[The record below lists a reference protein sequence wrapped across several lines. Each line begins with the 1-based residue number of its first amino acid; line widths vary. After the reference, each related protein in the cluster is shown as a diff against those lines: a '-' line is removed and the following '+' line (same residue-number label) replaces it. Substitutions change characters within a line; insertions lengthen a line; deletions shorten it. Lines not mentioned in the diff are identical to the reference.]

1 MAVELLQSLLSQ
13 NLSNR
18 RYPNNRNSGLTF
30 CRQKQIYPPKWYL
43 DYPILTSIMSS
54 KLATSLAVAL
64 SMGLVAL
71 PWLLGGNLPP
81 VRVIAIGITGLLL
94 LGVVCVPS
102 LIGSPTR
109 IGLLMKCVLLAGIG
123 YAALQ
128 LLPSLAAHSS
138 YPSASRAR
146 LCEVIL
152 GVGVFV
158 AASSIFTKRKMVPY
172 LFGLIAFNGVVLTF
186 VGIAQTV
193 SSSKKILGIYELING
208 GEPFGP
214 FVNGNNAGGYL
225 LMCFAAAIFF
235 LARRVFQSQSPMSN
249 SSEQGLGRPQKKR
262 RMKEAF
268 EFLGREFAT
277 LETKHLYAYAA
288 IALVGAGIFATLS
301 RGASVAFLIAAV
313 VVWMFVFRKSWLSL
327 AVTAVVIGSGIGFL
341 VWSEQNEVVSENLSS
356 LADLESASETRFAH
370 WNDAWQ
376 AAQPSLALG
385 NGLGTYA
392 FTYPKFQ
399 TGHFNRWFKHAEN
412 QYFETLVELGFF
424 GLGVLLLAIG
434 ITIYASLQ
442 LLKKPDSTTRAVGAV
457 GLFAVI
463 SQTIAGALD
472 FGLYQPANT
481 VLMATLI
488 GVVFAQ
494 HNWFWKAQ
502 NLTRKKTSRLRSSL
516 GWLIALLMMGG
527 AVWAT
532 YEYSAVDARRAA
544 RRFEERFDP
553 ARDEDKIEFYESLL
567 DYALK
572 IRPDDSE
579 AHYQMALN
587 QILQY
592 RMAAAKGM
600 MVPPKASEFEDGT
613 LTPEQVKQRM
623 EFVAQ
628 MQPKDIN
635 EAWPRT
641 PLNAVHRLARIATK
655 AGPEYIAEFS
665 QSKEVQDYLSV
676 AWHHLNLAEEHSDR
690 LWVTQIRLAQLSCL
704 MGYPGRQKEH
714 CEIALQRCPNNS
726 KSLYV
731 VGLLEHQSD
740 DSESAYE
747 HWNKCLVFSREFER
761 PIIQLC
767 RYEIGMK
774 SFFEQ
779 VIPNDAYYRLKI
791 AKRYFDAPEDLMVK
805 RLLLNHT
812 RSLLEPNSQTDI
824 PSATNDPISPY
835 SDTERNYLIGQIELD
850 SKNYPVASLYF
861 RKALESEKDRVEWR
875 LQYARSLIAETNYT
889 EAISQL
895 KICQLSGEHKLLT
908 TKLLSQ
914 ANRRRNQ
921 KRK

>member
-1 MAVELLQSLLSQ
+1 
-13 NLSNR
+13 
-18 RYPNNRNSGLTF
+18 
-30 CRQKQIYPPKWYL
+30 
-43 DYPILTSIMSS
+43 MSS

-64 SMGLVAL
+64 SMGLVVL

-81 VRVIAIGITGLLL
+81 VRAVALGITGLLL
-94 LGVVCVPS
+94 LGIVCIPS

-123 YAALQ
+123 YAVMQ
-128 LLPSLAAHSS
+128 LVPSVTAYSS

-158 AASSIFTKRKMVPY
+158 AASSIFTKRKIVPY

-193 SSSKKILGIYELING
+193 SSSKKVLGIYELIHG

-235 LARRVFQSQSPMSN
+235 LARRVFQSQTPVSN
-249 SSEQGLGRPQKKR
+249 SSTQGLRRPRKTKR
-262 RMKEAF
+262 LKRAIES
-268 EFLGREFAT
+268 LGREFAT

-288 IALVGAGIFATLS
+288 IALIGAGVFATLS

-313 VVWMFVFRKSWLSL
+313 VVWMFVVRKSWLSL
-327 AVTAVVIGSGIGFL
+327 AVTAVVIGSGVGFL
-341 VWSEQNEVVSENLSS
+341 VWSEKNQVVSENLSS
-356 LADLESASETRFAH
+356 LADLESASEVRFAH

-376 AAQPSLALG
+376 AAQPNLAFG
-385 NGLGTYA
+385 SGLGTYA
-392 FTYPKFQ
+392 FTYPKFH

-412 QYFETLVELGFF
+412 QYLETLTELGFF

-494 HNWFWKAQ
+494 HNWLWTAQ
-502 NLTRKKTSRLRSSL
+502 NLTQKKSSHFRSSL
-516 GWLIALLMMGG
+516 GWLIALLMMAG

-553 ARDEDKIEFYESLL
+553 ARDKDKIEFYESLL
-567 DYALK
+567 GYALK

-592 RMAAAKGM
+592 RMVAAEAM
-600 MVPPKASEFEDGT
+600 LVPPKASEFEDGS
-613 LTPEQVKQRM
+613 LTPEEVEQQV

-635 EAWPRT
+635 EAWERT
-641 PLNAVHRLARIATK
+641 PMNAVHRLARIANQ
-655 AGPEYIAEFS
+655 AGPEYIAELS
-665 QSKEVQDYLSV
+665 QSSEVQDYLSV
-676 AWHHLNLAEEHSDR
+676 AWQHLNLAEEHSDR
-690 LWVTQIRLAQLSCL
+690 LWVTRIRLAQLSCL
-704 MGYPGRQKEH
+704 MGYTDKEKEH
-714 CEIALQRCPNNS
+714 CEIALERCPNNS
-726 KSLYV
+726 KSLYA
-731 VGLLEHQSD
+731 VGLLEHHSG
-740 DSESAYE
+740 DSESACK

-767 RYEIGMK
+767 RYEIGSK
-774 SFFEQ
+774 LFFEQ
-779 VIPNDAYYRLKI
+779 VIPNDPYYRLKI
-791 AKRYFDAPEDLMVK
+791 AKRYFDEPEDLMAK
-805 RLLLNHT
+805 RRLLNHT
-812 RSLLEPNSQTDI
+812 RGVLESD
-824 PSATNDPISPY
+824 PSPPGVPTY
-835 SDTERNYLIGQIELD
+835 SDSERSYLIGQIELD
-850 SKNYPVASLYF
+850 SKNYPVASMYF
-861 RKALESEKDRVEWR
+861 RKALESEKKRVEWR
-875 LQYARSLIAETNYT
+875 LQYARSLIAEANYT

-895 KICQLSGEHKLLT
+895 KICQLSAGDHKLLT
-908 TKLLSQ
+908 SKLLNQ
-914 ANRRRNQ
+914 ATQRRNR